1 MGAEEG
7 KINTVLDT
15 DRQERTVI
23 VVANRI
29 PVAEGWEEAFEERF
43 RNRAGQV
50 EQQPGFVR
58 MEILRPVESGPYVV
72 KTYWESMAAFRAW
85 TESEDFRAAHA
96 DPPPREMFAG
106 DNRMEIHEVAL
117 SQEPK

>member
-1 MGAEEG
+1 M
-7 KINTVLDT
+7 
-15 DRQERTVI
+15 I

-58 MEILRPVESGPYVV
+58 MEILRPVEEGGEAPYVV
-72 KTYWESMAAFRAW
+72 KTYWESMEAFRAW
-85 TESEDFRAAHA
+85 TESEDFRTAHA

-106 DNRMEIHEVAL
+106 ANKMEIHEVAL